1 MSEQNRSA
9 SVPTNSFLRG
19 SISSVFIRTSLPI
32 ILVTMVNGMLIVADA
47 MLLGAFVGPEAL
59 GAVTLVF
66 PFSMLLV
73 AASAIVGSGMASVLG
88 RRLGARDM
96 SEACE
101 VLASAQGLA
110 VVLGVVTIALFFLG
124 GGVIVTWM
132 AGGNQ
137 HLADTGW
144 RFLAVSFVAAPVMFL
159 LTVHS
164 DALRTEGRV
173 AFMAMAG
180 VILTLAN
187 IALNTLLIGYFQFGA
202 AGSAGGTALAQL
214 IALLLI
220 IGYRM
225 AGKGILPVVGFRIG
239 RSWGEMLALGIPRS
253 MNFIGLSLSSAAVL
267 FSLHRLNL
275 GNQETMVTAYGV
287 VMRVMT
293 FAFLPLMG
301 MNLAL
306 QAIVGNTIGA
316 GQADRA
322 SDTLR
327 LAICV
332 SAVYGL
338 LTQLTLSLAR
348 DGLGWLF
355 VGDATVALEVARIV
369 PVYVAAYFAFGPVLM
384 AASYVQAVGKVR
396 QTAILSLGRTYLFAI
411 PLALTLPLIWG
422 ETGIWAA
429 APMADLMMLVLAGL
443 IWRRDR

>member
-124 GGVIVTWM
+124 GGAIVTWM

-187 IALNTLLIGYFQFGA
+187 IALNALLIGYFQFGA

-225 AGKGILPVVGFRIG
+225 AGKGILPVVGFRTG

-287 VMRVMT
+287 VIRVMT

-301 MNLAL
+301 MSLAL
-306 QAIVGNTIGA
+306 QAIVGNTIGS

-355 VGDATVALEVARIV
+355 VSDATVALEVARIV

-411 PLALTLPLIWG
+411 PLTLTLPLIWG
-422 ETGIWAA
+422 KTGIWAA
-429 APMADLMMLVLAGL
+429 APMADVMMLVLAGL

>member
-96 SEACE
+96 LEACE

-124 GGVIVTWM
+124 GGAIVTWM

-137 HLADTGW
+137 HFADTGW

-225 AGKGILPVVGFRIG
+225 AGNGLLPVVGFRIG

-355 VGDATVALEVARIV
+355 VSDATVALEVARIV
-369 PVYVAAYFAFGPVLM
+369 PVYVAAYFAFSPVLM

-411 PLALTLPLIWG
+411 PLTLTLPLIWG
-422 ETGIWAA
+422 KTGIWAA